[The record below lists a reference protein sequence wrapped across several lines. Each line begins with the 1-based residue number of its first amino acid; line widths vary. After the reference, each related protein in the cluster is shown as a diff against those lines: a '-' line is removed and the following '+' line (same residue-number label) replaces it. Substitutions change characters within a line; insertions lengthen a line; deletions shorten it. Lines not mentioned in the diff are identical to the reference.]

1 MLARLIEMIENNA
14 ADMAED
20 LKERLLQDPATSSFQ
35 TLDEHTLYEN
45 IFELYSRLG
54 HWLLRDMEKGEVRSH
69 YSNIG
74 KQRFEDGFP
83 LHQVIQALVATKKH
97 IWDTVLEKGIM
108 TTAKELDSAIDFITK
123 AKNLAIKYGFTFYEK
138 LIEDNLSHN
147 KSKKKQLKRKK

>member
-1 MLARLIEMIENNA
+1 MLVRLIEMIENNA

-20 LKERLLQDPATSSFQ
+20 LKERLLQDPATLSYQ

-54 HWLLRDMEKGEVRSH
+54 HWLLRDTEKGEVRSH
-69 YSNIG
+69 YFNIG
-74 KQRFEDGFP
+74 RQRFADGFP

-108 TTAKELDSAIDFITK
+108 TTAKELDSAVDFITYL
-123 AKNLAIKYGFTFYEK
+123 NRFFDMAIYHTTLGYCEAQDLRTAM
-138 LIEDNLSHN
+138 
-147 KSKKKQLKRKK
+147 